1 MSSFDD
7 NLQKEMTMKNEHNID
22 CSQQKP
28 SPRDIV
34 VGILTDVML
43 KLLME
48 RTDGRKRR
56 SRCQSFSPPSKCS
69 AEIRPVVI
77 QI

>member
-1 MSSFDD
+1 
-7 NLQKEMTMKNEHNID
+7 MTMKNEYNIA
-22 CSQQKP
+22 CPHQRP

-56 SRCQSFSPPSKCS
+56 RRSHTCRPPSKYS
-69 AEIRPVVI
+69 TEIRPVVG
-77 QI
+77 QS

>member
-1 MSSFDD
+1 
-7 NLQKEMTMKNEHNID
+7 MKNEHNID
-22 CSQQKP
+22 CPQQKP

-34 VGILTDVML
+34 VGILTDLML

-56 SRCQSFSPPSKCS
+56 RRCQAFKPPSNYS
-69 AEIRPVVI
+69 AEIRPVVG
-77 QI
+77 

>member
-1 MSSFDD
+1 
-7 NLQKEMTMKNEHNID
+7 MTMKNEHNIN
-22 CSQQKP
+22 CHHQRP

-48 RTDGRKRR
+48 RTDGTKRR
-56 SRCQSFSPPSKCS
+56 RRCQAFKPPSNYS
-69 AEIRPVVI
+69 AEIRPFVG
-77 QI
+77 QS